1 MALSR
6 REATVWDDGGIGT
19 CTVLCKYQYS
29 IDLIPVAETGAVE
42 EGKGK

>member
-19 CTVLCKYQYS
+19 CTVLRKHQYS
-29 IDLIPVAETGAVE
+29 IDLIPVAETGE
-42 EGKGK
+42 LRRGK